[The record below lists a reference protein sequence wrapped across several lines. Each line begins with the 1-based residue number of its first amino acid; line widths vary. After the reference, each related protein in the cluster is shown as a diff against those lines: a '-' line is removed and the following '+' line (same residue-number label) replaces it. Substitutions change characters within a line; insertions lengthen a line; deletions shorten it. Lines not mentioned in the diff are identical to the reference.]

1 MVKEPVRLR
10 FSSVKAVVRS
20 AMGNYQIHGA
30 KIGFYFGIRKWDFG
44 FVILIN
50 TITRNASLLV
60 YIHLFT
66 ILVSFFFVLFLLLLS
81 KDSNCRC
88 RPSGIV

>member
-1 MVKEPVRLR
+1 MVKEPVRLK

-30 KIGFYFGIRKWDFG
+30 KVRFYFGFRKWDFG
-44 FVILIN
+44 FYFNN
-50 TITRNASLLV
+50 TVTRNVNLLIYV
-60 YIHLFT
+60 HLFT
-66 ILVSFFFVLFLLLLS
+66 IAISIFFVLFLLFPGE
-81 KDSNCRC
+81 NPYCGC

>member
-44 FVILIN
+44 FFKLHK
-50 TITRNASLLV
+50 TLA
-60 YIHLFT
+60 F
-66 ILVSFFFVLFLLLLS
+66 
-81 KDSNCRC
+81 
-88 RPSGIV
+88 

>member
-1 MVKEPVRLR
+1 MVKEPVRLK

-44 FVILIN
+44 FLGVAYFFSRSEINFMILS
-50 TITRNASLLV
+50 RFFPDD
-60 YIHLFT
+60 IHFG
-66 ILVSFFFVLFLLLLS
+66 SFS
-81 KDSNCRC
+81 S
-88 RPSGIV
+88 IVQ

>member
-30 KIGFYFGIRKWDFG
+30 KIGFHFGIRKWDFG
-44 FVILIN
+44 FFKLYKTWLCEYHNSEIEIPNSEIIIPLPIQ
-50 TITRNASLLV
+50 IKPACL
-60 YIHLFT
+60 
-66 ILVSFFFVLFLLLLS
+66 
-81 KDSNCRC
+81 
-88 RPSGIV
+88 

>member
-30 KIGFYFGIRKWDFG
+30 KVAIYFGF
-44 FVILIN
+44 
-50 TITRNASLLV
+50 RNP
-60 YIHLFT
+60 
-66 ILVSFFFVLFLLLLS
+66 
-81 KDSNCRC
+81 K
-88 RPSGIV
+88 

>member
-30 KIGFYFGIRKWDFG
+30 KVGINFEFRK
-44 FVILIN
+44 
-50 TITRNASLLV
+50 
-60 YIHLFT
+60 
-66 ILVSFFFVLFLLLLS
+66 
-81 KDSNCRC
+81 
-88 RPSGIV
+88 